1 MALSSGTV
9 GCAEEEEEEE
19 EEEEWVCG
27 AYMCR
32 LTNLY

>member
-9 GCAEEEEEEE
+9 GCAEEEEEE